1 MKLLKRD
8 SLSSRVDEME
18 RVIHFLRSGS
28 DIEAST
34 ILARLRLG
42 QRIEDIAKGFPTV
55 SLPPSAGAP
64 PSLLVSESS
73 NASANSMNP
82 DSPTIHSATAGP
94 SVSKPDST
102 VSHVS
107 PTLER
112 SIWPGPD
119 VVATSQMSP
128 GKGKQPAVV
137 GEIDK
142 NAFMLPLFDRDDY
155 MLARNES
162 DQEEDIYDGDVSQLV
177 DPRLIQRSR
186 SGSDGSLMDNS
197 RIRVSSPENK
207 LPTKNLGE
215 FRSIHATHHQRQSI
229 SNTIRIHHT
238 FDVRD
243 LLDNVALSSSSQ
255 AKSDSADLR
264 DVQAN
269 NLSLPT
275 WAMMIATPRPG
286 SGSLRYAFSGILEK
300 ATAMIELG
308 TPVELIIETHP
319 NIAALFDKDQ
329 YENSG
334 ITQSNNTALK
344 TS

>member
-1 MKLLKRD
+1 
-8 SLSSRVDEME
+8 
-18 RVIHFLRSGS
+18 
-28 DIEAST
+28 
-34 ILARLRLG
+34 
-42 QRIEDIAKGFPTV
+42 
-55 SLPPSAGAP
+55 
-64 PSLLVSESS
+64 
-73 NASANSMNP
+73 MNP

-186 SGSDGSLMDNS
+186 SGSDGLLMDNS

-334 ITQSNNTALK
+334 IISKWAASVVHSFMRKGKFVQTLPYVNTDK
-344 TS
+344 CRE